1 MRFFSWDGPH
11 VQHEVEVKG
20 GVAVTVI
27 TVLQCLLVTR
37 RSATRLIFPGERR
50 IKALKQL

>member
-1 MRFFSWDGPH
+1 M
-11 VQHEVEVKG
+11 QHEVEVGG

-27 TVLQCLLVTR
+27 TVLQCLPVAR
-37 RSATRLIFPGERR
+37 RSATQLIFPGERR